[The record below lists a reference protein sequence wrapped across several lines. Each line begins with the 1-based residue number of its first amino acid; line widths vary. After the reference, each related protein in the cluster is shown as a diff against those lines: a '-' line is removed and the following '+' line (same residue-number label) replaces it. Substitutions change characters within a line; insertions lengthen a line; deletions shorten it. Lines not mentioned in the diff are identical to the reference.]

1 MSTRFC
7 HPSELQMK
15 KTIALLAVLFA
26 VPLFASAQGKSND
39 QIERQI
45 RSLGV
50 EKQISVSFD
59 QGGNTS
65 KLKAVA
71 DNFRDSEAG
80 AAGVRAMNF
89 ALGFFYAGNV
99 LQSSPRQIM
108 FSFWIMSK
116 KPRFAD
122 NHRLTIE
129 LGSEAI
135 DLGEGRYSPKPQMD
149 MEYLNYE
156 ISLQDL
162 TSVATS
168 SNVVFKVGQ
177 NSFSATPDQLRVI
190 KAVARIAEASQS
202 N

>member
-1 MSTRFC
+1 
-7 HPSELQMK
+7 MK
-15 KTIALLAVLFA
+15 RTTALLAVLFA

-50 EKQISVSFD
+50 EKQVSVSFD
-59 QGGNTS
+59 QSGNTS
-65 KLKAVA
+65 RLKAVA
-71 DNFRDSEAG
+71 EIFRVSEAG

-99 LQSSPRQIM
+99 LQSSPNQIM
-108 FSFWIMSK
+108 LSFWVMSK

-122 NHRLTIE
+122 NHHLVVDT
-129 LGSEAI
+129 GSGQI

-156 ISLQDL
+156 ITLQDL
-162 TSVATS
+162 TSVAAG
-168 SNVVFKVGQ
+168 SNVVFKLGQ
-177 NSFSATPDQLRVI
+177 QKFSATPDQLKML
-190 KAVARIAEASQS
+190 KAVARIADVSQA

>member
-1 MSTRFC
+1 
-7 HPSELQMK
+7 MK

-50 EKQISVSFD
+50 EKQVSVSFD

-89 ALGFFYAGNV
+89 ALGFFYAGNT
-99 LQSSPRQIM
+99 LQNSPDRIM
-108 FSFWIMSK
+108 FSLWIMSK
-116 KPRFAD
+116 KPRFAQD
-122 NHRLTIE
+122 HHLVIE
-129 LGSEAI
+129 TGTGQV
-135 DLGEGRYSPKPQMD
+135 DLGDARYSPKPQMD
-149 MEYLNYE
+149 MEYLNFE
-156 ISLQDL
+156 ISRQDL
-162 TSVATS
+162 ASVAAGN
-168 SNVVFKVGQ
+168 NVVFKVGQ
-177 NSFSATPDQLRVI
+177 NRFSVTPDQLKVI
-190 KAVARIAEASQS
+190 RAVARIADASQT